1 MLLCTVSEESKRSV
15 GVVPAA
21 VLGAVASRY
30 TVASLEE
37 LKRSVGVV
45 PAVVLGAVASRYT
58 VASLEELK
66 QSVGVVPVVVLGAVA
81 SRYTLASLEE
91 LKQSVMLACSGSTSS
106 CASVWIFSPSRES
119 VKNSHNFSSC
129 NSLRILSL
137 LKTMFDG
144 HTVIIKGLIVEKN
157 LTSSVFS

>member
-1 MLLCTVSEESKRSV
+1 MLLCTVSEESKRLV

-37 LKRSVGVV
+37 LKQSVGVV
-45 PAVVLGAVASRYT
+45 PA
-58 VASLEELK
+58 
-66 QSVGVVPVVVLGAVA
+66 VVLGAVA

-106 CASVWIFSPSRES
+106 CAFSLDFLP
-119 VKNSHNFSSC
+119 
-129 NSLRILSL
+129 I
-137 LKTMFDG
+137 
-144 HTVIIKGLIVEKN
+144 
-157 LTSSVFS
+157 